1 MVYTLLLLL
10 SLAAPLHA
18 DKFYPLFTENTL
30 SGWDASG
37 AAEWTMKNGVLTVR
51 LPKKK
56 ETIRQEQ
63 RKNARRIAVKG

>member
-1 MVYTLLLLL
+1 
-10 SLAAPLHA
+10 
-18 DKFYPLFTENTL
+18 
-30 SGWDASG
+30 
-37 AAEWTMKNGVLTVR
+37 MKHGVLVVR